1 MDSLLLA
8 SLLNMFLTELL
19 APHCGCNLSVR
30 TARCLVTAQVALV
43 IIFFG
48 LFGLVFSSMEAEVEL
63 TVACDRGCELPI
75 VKWSMP
81 SKVAAAFAFGFLM
94 NTLLP
99 VAT

>member
-1 MDSLLLA
+1 VDSLLLA

-63 TVACDRGCELPI
+63 TVACDRCELPI